1 MFMWFAENFGV
12 LNVQRCKIAYNAI
25 NNIERQN
32 YLSRN
37 KNSSADLDESAKPKF
52 TRSETGKPY

>member
-1 MFMWFAENFGV
+1 MFRN
-12 LNVQRCKIAYNAI
+12 
-25 NNIERQN
+25 
-32 YLSRN
+32 RN

>member
-1 MFMWFAENFGV
+1 MFRNIIIGATNIY
-12 LNVQRCKIAYNAI
+12 KIAYNAI
-25 NNIERQN
+25 NNIERPN